1 VKKESVKVKVR
12 PFNYVGHIIERGQ
25 VFYTVRLASGALLIA
40 PIALI
45 EAAE

>member
-1 VKKESVKVKVR
+1 MNPEVMKVRVR

-40 PIALI
+40 PVALV
-45 EAAE
+45 EAVE